1 MWLFCVAIQP
11 LIEGLK
17 TILNNDGISMFYA
30 DDGTISAPFATVV
43 KCIEYITNNGPKYGF
58 ILNKKKG
65 KYLLG
70 KCTTS
75 DIAYQRRRVLLN
87 LGLDESIIVI
97 HPHNKNQNPEIYGLK
112 LLGCYIGTDSYTRTN
127 LSNDIYKKLKTQSLI
142 LIEFQDPQIKNLMFR
157 LCFCT
162 KINYLLRCTPP
173 TLVFNFINNV
183 NYLLKQILS
192 SLFKRTISLQ
202 LWEQLLLPIKSGGL
216 GLPDY
221 MKSHQCAYS
230 ASIYECSQ
238 TISNYFPNFLD
249 MDTNKTANYFYNSIS
264 NISLLRNNIANS
276 LPPISLI
283 EISKIY
289 SEGGTRSLQSKLC
302 QLYAENNYD
311 IIKKKKTDPNDLAFF
326 ISISDNSGFCGKW
339 LEIAPKNNV
348 LKIPPNNFVTQL
360 CYRFRLEIPNFVPN
374 IKCTCTRQ
382 PYLDK
387 YGYHLATA
395 CPRSKHRFIT
405 HDEMV
410 LLFKEFLNY
419 SGLKTIHEEVG
430 CFHACD
436 LEDDRRPDLS
446 VISFPGV
453 IGKMIVDFSLTCP
466 TPVNSTVV
474 LSLNQA
480 LTPDRANDR
489 TYQSKITKYQKVAEQ
504 NGLVFLPLIMEST
517 GRPHK
522 ETISFFRKI
531 VQFFADKDNYII
543 NRVSHF
549 WMGIISC
556 RLQNLIAS
564 AILNRQLVL
573 MQDKF
578 ANPGL
583 DHILELN

>member
-1 MWLFCVAIQP
+1 
-11 LIEGLK
+11 
-17 TILNNDGISMFYA
+17 
-30 DDGTISAPFATVV
+30 
-43 KCIEYITNNGPKYGF
+43 
-58 ILNKKKG
+58 
-65 KYLLG
+65 
-70 KCTTS
+70 
-75 DIAYQRRRVLLN
+75 
-87 LGLDESIIVI
+87 
-97 HPHNKNQNPEIYGLK
+97 
-112 LLGCYIGTDSYTRTN
+112 
-127 LSNDIYKKLKTQSLI
+127 
-142 LIEFQDPQIKNLMFR
+142 
-157 LCFCT
+157 
-162 KINYLLRCTPP
+162 
-173 TLVFNFINNV
+173 
-183 NYLLKQILS
+183 
-192 SLFKRTISLQ
+192 LQ

-283 EISKIY
+283 EINKIY
-289 SEGGTRSLQSKLC
+289 SEGGARSLQSKLC
-302 QLYAENNYD
+302 QLYAENTYD

-339 LEIAPKNNV
+339 LEIAPKNSV

-387 YGYHLATA
+387 FGYHLATA

-489 TYQSKITKYQKVAEQ
+489 TYQSKITKYQKAICDQYIKNGARVEDDLKPLKTIAMVATLGSLFSDSQ
-504 NGLVFLPLIMEST
+504 KTANDWKTRILRAGLEKKGLEIP
-517 GRPHK
+517 
-522 ETISFFRKI
+522 
-531 VQFFADKDNYII
+531 ADWDTLTEDEKTK
-543 NRVSHF
+543 
-549 WMGIISC
+549 
-556 RLQNLIAS
+556 RLDG
-564 AILNRQLVL
+564 AIECL
-573 MQDKF
+573 K
-578 ANPGL
+578 
-583 DHILELN
+583 